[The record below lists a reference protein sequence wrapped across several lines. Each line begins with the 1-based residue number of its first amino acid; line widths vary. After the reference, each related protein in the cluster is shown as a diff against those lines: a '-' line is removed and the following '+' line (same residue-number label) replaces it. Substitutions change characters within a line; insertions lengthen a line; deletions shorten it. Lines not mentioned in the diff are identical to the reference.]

1 MSRSSNTEL
10 RRKQIVQGLMAIMAE
25 DGYDGATIPLIAKA
39 AGLTP
44 GLIHYHFN
52 NKQSILIA
60 LIDHLNDSVQK
71 RFLELTK
78 KNDGAEQLRAFIQAY
93 VGLGKGSD
101 ARAVACWIAIGA
113 EAVRQSEVR
122 TAYQRVTKIQLNI
135 LEEICARALSDA
147 GRPIKQ
153 KREIA
158 LGIICAIEGAY
169 RLLVSAPEL
178 IVPGFA
184 VRTITKMA
192 FGLISDAAVSNRNKG
207 TS

>member
-1 MSRSSNTEL
+1 MSRASNTEE
-10 RRKQIVQGLMAIMAE
+10 RRRQIIQGLMTVMSE
-25 DGYDGATIPLIAKA
+25 DGYDGATVPLIAKA

-52 NKQSILIA
+52 SKQEILIA
-60 LIDHLNDSVQK
+60 LIDHLNDNVRR
-71 RFLELTK
+71 RFLDLTK
-78 KNDGAEQLRAFIQAY
+78 ENDGAAQLKAFIEAH

-113 EAVRQSEVR
+113 EAVRQPEVR
-122 TAYQRVTKIQLNI
+122 AAYQQVTKNQLNM

-147 GRPIKQ
+147 GRPVKQ

-158 LGIICAIEGAY
+158 LGIVCAIEGAY

-184 VRTITKMA
+184 TPTITKMA
-192 FGLISDAAVSNRNKG
+192 FGLISAQPKREKKK
-207 TS
+207 